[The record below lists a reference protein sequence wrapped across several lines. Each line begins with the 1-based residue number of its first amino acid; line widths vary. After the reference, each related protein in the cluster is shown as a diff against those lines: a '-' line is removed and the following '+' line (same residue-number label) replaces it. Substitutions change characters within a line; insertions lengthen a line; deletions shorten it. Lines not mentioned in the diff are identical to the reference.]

1 MLSYI
6 IRRLLLMIVTLV
18 GITFLVFMLIALS
31 PGGIGAGLN
40 ITAGG
45 SMQSQ
50 SGVAVT
56 RAKLEDRYG
65 LNDPT
70 LVQYVRWLGR
80 VSPIKVGQSDLMNPG
95 TGELIVAPRP
105 VPVPTV
111 WRWFASELPTIEP
124 GIRAAARAE
133 LEAMGPEGRVAAF
146 RTIERAY
153 AEARAEFTVNDAYLR
168 EALKRYIDEI
178 DRPDLL
184 DSKFKPIV
192 SRLQRLAPETTRR
205 NYPEAQKYA
214 EAAIVSYRTG
224 LEARERLLGAMGSKP
239 YPSDGLRIIPN
250 VLGLA
255 WPDLGVA
262 FSTGKPVREM
272 IAAHL
277 PTTLLINA
285 IALPIIY
292 FIAIPSGIIAAVR
305 KGSFYDIG
313 LGAMYIALYSIPT
326 VLAGVLL
333 LGYLATPDYYNLFP
347 TAGLHDKHAPDMT
360 MLPGTLPD
368 GTRTIGFL
376 GDTLWHLVL
385 PVLCSVYAGFA
396 FLTKLTRGTMLDNFN
411 ADYVRTAKAK
421 GVADRDVVFR
431 HVFRNS
437 LLPLITVFV
446 AVFPGMLA
454 GSVVI
459 ERIFSIQG
467 MGWLAIEAINLRD
480 REMILA
486 TTVIIAAVNL
496 LALLLADILYAVADP
511 RIAYK

>member
-1 MLSYI
+1 MFSYI
-6 IRRLLLMIVTLV
+6 LRRLLLMIVTLV
-18 GITFLVFMLIALS
+18 GITFVVFMLIALS

-40 ITAGG
+40 IGAGG
-45 SMQSQ
+45 AMQSQ

-56 RAKLEDRYG
+56 RAKMEDRYG

-70 LVQYVRWLGR
+70 LVQYARWLGR
-80 VSPIKVGQSDLMNPG
+80 ISPIKFGPGDLVNPA

-105 VPVPTV
+105 VPEPSV
-111 WRWFASELPTIEP
+111 WRWFASELPKPRP
-124 GIRAAARAE
+124 GLREAARAE
-133 LEAMGPEGRVAAF
+133 LEALAPETRVEAF
-146 RTIERAY
+146 KAIERAY
-153 AEARAEFTVNDAYLR
+153 VEARARFTVDDALLR

-184 DSKFKPIV
+184 DSQFRPRV
-192 SRLQRLAPETTRR
+192 RRLAELEPDTGRR
-205 NYPEAQKYA
+205 NFPEARKHA
-214 EAAIVSYRTG
+214 EAALVSYQAG
-224 LEARERLLGAMGSKP
+224 AEARERLLGAMAAAP
-239 YPSDGLRIIPN
+239 YPRDGIRIIP
-250 VLGLA
+250 GLVGLS

-262 FSTGKPVREM
+262 FSTGKPVRQM
-272 IAAHL
+272 IANHL

-285 IALPIIY
+285 MAIPIVY
-292 FIAIPSGIIAAVR
+292 FIAIPSGILAAVR
-305 KGSFYDIG
+305 KGSFYDVG
-313 LGAMYIALYSIPT
+313 LGAVYIALYSVPT

-333 LGYLATPDYYNLFP
+333 LGYLATPDYFNAFP
-347 TAGLHDKHAPDMT
+347 TAGLHDKNSADMT

-368 GTRTIGFL
+368 GTRTPGFII
-376 GDTLWHLVL
+376 DTMWHLVL

-396 FLTKLTRGTMLDNFN
+396 FLSKLTRGTMLDNFN

-421 GVADRDVVFR
+421 GVADKDVVFR

-446 AVFPGMLA
+446 AIFPGMLA

-486 TTVIIAAVNL
+486 NTVIIAAVNL
-496 LALLLADILYAVADP
+496 VALLLADILYAVADP
-511 RIAYK
+511 RITYK